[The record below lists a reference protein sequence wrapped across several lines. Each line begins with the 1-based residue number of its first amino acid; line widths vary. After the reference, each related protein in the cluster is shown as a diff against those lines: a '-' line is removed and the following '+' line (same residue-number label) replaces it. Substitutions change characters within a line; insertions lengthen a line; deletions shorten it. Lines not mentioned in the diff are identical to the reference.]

1 MQFLPDVF
9 SVCNICL
16 GKRFKKETL
25 EIKFKGLSISDIL
38 NLEVNEAL
46 NIFKNHKKRYKP
58 LSVLNELGLGYLTL
72 GQPSTTLSGGEAQ
85 RVKLAKEISKNK
97 KGHCIYL
104 LDEPTTGLH
113 FKDINKLL
121 LSFERL
127 RDNNSTLVI
136 IEHNK
141 DIISNADHIIDLGPY
156 GGDNGRGNSLR
167 R

>member
-1 MQFLPDVF
+1 M
-9 SVCNICL
+9 
-16 GKRFKKETL
+16 K
-25 EIKFKGLSISDIL
+25 LSISL
-38 NLEVNEAL
+38 
-46 NIFKNHKKRYKP
+46 KNHKKIYKP

-72 GQPSTTLSGGEAQ
+72 ANHQQLLVEEKRKELS
-85 RVKLAKEISKNK
+85 LPKEISKKK

-121 LSFERL
+121 LSFEKL

-141 DIISNADHIIDLGPY
+141 DIISNADHIIDLGPSWWRQRWR
-156 GGDNGRGNSLR
+156 DSL
-167 R
+167 